1 MTSFKRLKTAQPPI
15 SPAAIPQILRDIPRW
30 ICWDYMDGGDGKKP
44 RKVPIGKGTDYGT
57 NYNDPSAWRTFASVM
72 TEASERE
79 GLGVGFV
86 FSDADDIVGID
97 LDSSYDEQGWLKPW
111 ARAIAKSFS
120 GSFCEETPSGLGL
133 HFIGR
138 ADKIIG
144 RTRVELPD
152 DDGGIERYS
161 ENRWF
166 TFTGKPVTDG
176 DVIDIRQGMAWLNEN
191 YFGGRRHVPL
201 SNVPTQFESDA
212 ELNIELARVCLKYIG
227 SFRAKS
233 GDDWRAVGYACKGT
247 SESLR
252 DDWIKWSSQWSEFS
266 LEECQDRWSRFD
278 SRSSVGTLV
287 YMAAADSGIP
297 SLVMREEARQLLGR
311 AADVVEEDPTPTL
324 LDAIEAWR
332 KQEETPA
339 VKTGL
344 PALDKLFDG
353 GLPLGQMTAL
363 AAAPGVGKSALA
375 LQLVVQCLVHNPD
388 MVAAWCLGEMTRA
401 ALAARAITNF
411 GGADHE
417 LTLQDVI
424 HKRQPSEKVADD
436 LGKVVGR
443 RLKMIEAPLVI
454 DKIERAL
461 VKDSPVLLVI
471 DYLQLVRSTRHFQ
484 DKTGEINDVLLK
496 LRELTTSRNIAT
508 LLVTNIAKGCDANTE
523 IGNIGKGSNQ
533 IDFDVDNFLFGHRA
547 GEVGPDGEIKVEW
560 RCKKLRQGQM
570 ADVEFWFHGKYQ
582 FFEDASEIPE
592 FPEFS
597 TNGTGQNW
605 GPI

>member
-1 MTSFKRLKTAQPPI
+1 MDALSQCIDFLGAIFEPEDMIEFRPLP
-15 SPAAIPQILRDIPRW
+15 PAAGRRWAPLPEIP
-30 ICWDYMDGGDGKKP
+30 
-44 RKVPIGKGTDYGT
+44 
-57 NYNDPSAWRTFASVM
+57 
-72 TEASERE
+72 
-79 GLGVGFV
+79 
-86 FSDADDIVGID
+86 DIVDWLERINK
-97 LDSSYDEQGWLKPW
+97 DENQ
-111 ARAIAKSFS
+111 RAHA
-120 GSFCEETPSGLGL
+120 
-133 HFIGR
+133 
-138 ADKIIG
+138 
-144 RTRVELPD
+144 
-152 DDGGIERYS
+152 
-161 ENRWF
+161 
-166 TFTGKPVTDG
+166 
-176 DVIDIRQGMAWLNEN
+176 
-191 YFGGRRHVPL
+191 YFGANPR
-201 SNVPTQFESDA
+201 
-212 ELNIELARVCLKYIG
+212 
-227 SFRAKS
+227 
-233 GDDWRAVGYACKGT
+233 RAVGASQAEGVLLARCLFADFDGGVVVEDALSRVKAAGYPMPTAIL
-247 SESLR
+247 ESGGGVHCWWR
-252 DDWIKWSSQWSEFS
+252 
-266 LEECQDRWSRFD
+266 LEEPMVDANAWHERMKAIASALGSDQSICDWPRIMRLPGFVNWKHEQRPLAHLYDCDPTRVYRLSVFEKQAVQSVVVKARSMSDLTRRFLD
-278 SRSSVGTLV
+278 EGFTL
-287 YMAAADSGIP
+287 AAGRRQTMFTVACDLAARGWGVAEATE
-297 SLVMREEARQLLGR
+297 LVMQRMRRVGLRQDDLDDCPRQIANAWKRTRLPVLGSAEEAQ
-311 AADVVEEDPTPTL
+311 VVVDAEDELPTPTL

-339 VKTGL
+339 IPTGL

-411 GGADHE
+411 GGPDQG

-424 HKRQPSEKVADD
+424 KKKHPSDTVASD
-436 LGKVVGR
+436 LANVIGR
-443 RLKMIEAPLVI
+443 RLKMIEAPLMI
-454 DKIERAL
+454 DRIERAL
-461 VKDSPVLLVI
+461 VKDSPVLLVV

-582 FFEDASEIPE
+582 FFEDATEIPE

-597 TNGTGQNW
+597 AHGTGQNW
-605 GPI
+605 GSI

>member
-1 MTSFKRLKTAQPPI
+1 MDALSQCIDFLGAIFEPEDIIEFRPLP
-15 SPAAIPQILRDIPRW
+15 PAAGRRWAPLVEIP
-30 ICWDYMDGGDGKKP
+30 
-44 RKVPIGKGTDYGT
+44 
-57 NYNDPSAWRTFASVM
+57 
-72 TEASERE
+72 
-79 GLGVGFV
+79 
-86 FSDADDIVGID
+86 DIVDWLERINK
-97 LDSSYDEQGWLKPW
+97 DENQ
-111 ARAIAKSFS
+111 RAHA
-120 GSFCEETPSGLGL
+120 
-133 HFIGR
+133 
-138 ADKIIG
+138 
-144 RTRVELPD
+144 
-152 DDGGIERYS
+152 
-161 ENRWF
+161 
-166 TFTGKPVTDG
+166 
-176 DVIDIRQGMAWLNEN
+176 
-191 YFGGRRHVPL
+191 YFGANPR
-201 SNVPTQFESDA
+201 
-212 ELNIELARVCLKYIG
+212 
-227 SFRAKS
+227 
-233 GDDWRAVGYACKGT
+233 RAVGASQAEGVLLARCLFADFDGGVVVEDALSRVKAAGYPMPTAIL
-247 SESLR
+247 ESGGGVHCWWRLEQPMADANAWHER
-252 DDWIKWSSQWSEFS
+252 MKAIASALGSDQSICDWPRIMRLPGFVNWKHEQRPLAHLYDCDPTRVYRLSVFEKQAVQSVVVK
-266 LEECQDRWSRFD
+266 
-278 SRSSVGTLV
+278 SRSMSDLTRRFLDEGFTL
-287 YMAAADSGIP
+287 AAGRRQTMFTVACDLAARGWGVAEATE
-297 SLVMREEARQLLGR
+297 LVMQRMRRVGLRQDDLDDCPRQIANAWKRTRLPVLGSAEESQ
-311 AADVVEEDPTPTL
+311 VVVDAEDELPTPTL

-339 VKTGL
+339 IKTGL

-461 VKDSPVLLVI
+461 VKDNPVLLVI

-605 GPI
+605 GVI